1 MFALAAGTPK
11 DGYCYPQHHP
21 KVKFD
26 EAVLSEGSAVYSYM
40 AMRWLE
46 EHSGN

>member
-1 MFALAAGTPK
+1 MLALAAGEPGK
-11 DGYCYPQHHP
+11 GYAYPQHHP

-26 EAVLSEGSAVYSYM
+26 DAVLAPGSAVYAYA

-46 EHSGN
+46 EHK